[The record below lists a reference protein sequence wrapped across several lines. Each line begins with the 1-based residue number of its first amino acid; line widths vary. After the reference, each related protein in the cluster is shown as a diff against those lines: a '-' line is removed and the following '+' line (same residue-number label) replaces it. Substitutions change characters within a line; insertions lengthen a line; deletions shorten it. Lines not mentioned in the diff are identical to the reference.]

1 MSARIL
7 IVDDEPAIC
16 EMIAFTLEG
25 ESFAC
30 DIAGSVS
37 EARRLLTEHNPDL
50 VLLDWMLPGQ
60 SGIEYA
66 RELKRDKATAEV
78 PVIMIT
84 ARIEEQHVV
93 GGLDAGADDYI
104 TKPFSP
110 KELVARINAVLRR
123 AAPHVAG
130 AELSAGELALDP
142 VSHRV
147 SVSGEELRV
156 GPTEFRLLQF
166 LMSHPDRVYSRSQLI
181 DHVWGRNVYIEERT
195 VDVHVRR
202 LRESLS
208 RGGHD
213 RMVQTVR
220 GAGYRFSARD

>member
-25 ESFAC
+25 ESIAY
-30 DIAGSVS
+30 DIAGSVT

-84 ARIEEQHVV
+84 ARTEEHHVV

-110 KELVARINAVLRR
+110 KELVVRINAVLRR

-130 AELSAGELALDP
+130 NELSAGELALDP

-202 LRESLS
+202 LRESLARS
-208 RGGHD
+208 GCD
-213 RMVQTVR
+213 RMIQTVR